1 MIDLNKM
8 LILAILS
15 LTLFAYIWTIDKVKE
30 VGRSG
35 QIVVLGI
42 FGVVLMLIF
51 MLFLLKKEGI
61 IEMTN
66 TTWIDDM
73 FSYGV
78 AVFFIFFGDR
88 NSIYSFK

>member
-42 FGVVLMLIF
+42 FGVVLMFIF
-51 MLFLLKKEGI
+51 MLLSIGQFWEG
-61 IEMTN
+61 
-66 TTWIDDM
+66 
-73 FSYGV
+73 
-78 AVFFIFFGDR
+78 
-88 NSIYSFK
+88 

>member
-8 LILAILS
+8 LILAMLS

-42 FGVVLMLIF
+42 FGVVLMFIF

-61 IEMTN
+61 I
-66 TTWIDDM
+66 
-73 FSYGV
+73 
-78 AVFFIFFGDR
+78 
-88 NSIYSFK
+88 

>member
-1 MIDLNKM
+1 M
-8 LILAILS
+8 LMLAILS

-61 IEMTN
+61 I
-66 TTWIDDM
+66 
-73 FSYGV
+73 
-78 AVFFIFFGDR
+78 
-88 NSIYSFK
+88 

>member
-8 LILAILS
+8 LILAMLS
-15 LTLFAYIWTIDKVKE
+15 LTLFAYIWTFDKVKE

-61 IEMTN
+61 I
-66 TTWIDDM
+66 
-73 FSYGV
+73 
-78 AVFFIFFGDR
+78 
-88 NSIYSFK
+88 

>member
-8 LILAILS
+8 FILAMLS

-61 IEMTN
+61 I
-66 TTWIDDM
+66 
-73 FSYGV
+73 
-78 AVFFIFFGDR
+78 
-88 NSIYSFK
+88 

>member
-61 IEMTN
+61 I
-66 TTWIDDM
+66 
-73 FSYGV
+73 
-78 AVFFIFFGDR
+78 
-88 NSIYSFK
+88 

>member
-42 FGVVLMLIF
+42 FGVVMMFIF

-61 IEMTN
+61 I
-66 TTWIDDM
+66 
-73 FSYGV
+73 
-78 AVFFIFFGDR
+78 
-88 NSIYSFK
+88 

>member
-8 LILAILS
+8 LILAMLS

-61 IEMTN
+61 I
-66 TTWIDDM
+66 
-73 FSYGV
+73 
-78 AVFFIFFGDR
+78 
-88 NSIYSFK
+88 

>member
-8 LILAILS
+8 LMLAILS

-61 IEMTN
+61 I
-66 TTWIDDM
+66 
-73 FSYGV
+73 
-78 AVFFIFFGDR
+78 
-88 NSIYSFK
+88 

>member
-51 MLFLLKKEGI
+51 MLLFIGQ
-61 IEMTN
+61 
-66 TTWIDDM
+66 
-73 FSYGV
+73 FGV
-78 AVFFIFFGDR
+78 E
-88 NSIYSFK
+88 

>member
-8 LILAILS
+8 LILVMLS

-42 FGVVLMLIF
+42 FGIAL
-51 MLFLLKKEGI
+51 
-61 IEMTN
+61 
-66 TTWIDDM
+66 
-73 FSYGV
+73 
-78 AVFFIFFGDR
+78 AFIF
-88 NSIYSFK
+88 IL